1 MIALPISIR
10 PAAPE
15 EFGAIWPFFRDILAE
30 GQTYAYPREVTFEQ
44 GRDIW
49 FEKGRA
55 VFIAEDAEGRV
66 LGTCYLRANREG
78 PASHVANAGF
88 MVAPEGRGQGLAKR
102 MGQFII
108 EQARAQ
114 NYRALQFNFVVST
127 NTHAVKAWQAI
138 GMDIIGTIPEGY
150 QLPDGRYVDA
160 YVMYRKL

>member
-1 MIALPISIR
+1 MTAHIDFHEVG
-10 PAAPE
+10 PE
-15 EFGAIWPFFRDILAE
+15 AFAKIWPFFRDILAE
-30 GQTYAYPREVTFEQ
+30 GLTYAYPREVTFEQ

-49 FEKGRA
+49 FEKGRT
-55 VFIAEDAEGRV
+55 VYIAEDAEGRV

-102 MGQFII
+102 MGHFIV
-108 EQARAQ
+108 EQARGRGF
-114 NYRALQFNFVVST
+114 RALQFNFVVST

-150 QLPDGRYVDA
+150 QLPDGRFVDA